1 MVIILTLTTMSK
13 IYIFLFL
20 SSFLFAQDGSMNR
33 QDRKYCSNFFL
44 AEKYKMLDDH
54 DKALKKYLE
63 CTEIY
68 PDESSAYFEAAKI
81 LFNNLNYDEA
91 KEYAIR
97 AAEIDPNNKWYL
109 FFLTQLF
116 RSQYDFERE
125 AETWEKLILIDPT
138 NIVYYF
144 DCTIAYLELGNFKKA
159 LKTLNN
165 YEKKVGNNE
174 DIILLKSK
182 IYKDQGDKKKQVRSL
197 QKGIDDLPKPILL
210 LEELAKFYIQ
220 ESLYD
225 LAHQTYEKIVKIDP
239 SNSTALLASYTIL
252 NNKNKRDDSKKLLK
266 KIIENTNISEQK
278 KQEIIY
284 NIMISEE
291 ELNFYYNDISI
302 LLESCVSLYPNSSF
316 FYSVLADFY
325 SLDQQY
331 SLARDRYYQALQI
344 EKNSSVIWD
353 RFIYM
358 SLLQSNYNQAI
369 IDSDLAIEQFP
380 LQGAFYYY
388 KGVSQY
394 YQKDYI
400 NSVTTLKSGLLYIID
415 DNWLLTA
422 VHETLGNAYHELAE
436 LDNSNEYH
444 KKSDENYEKA
454 LQYSPQNEYILNNYS
469 YYLSLRGENLE
480 LAKDMIEK
488 CLSISKTPNP
498 SFLDTYAWVLYK
510 LENYIDAE
518 KMIKKCI
525 EFGGDSAIIFEHYG
539 DILMAQGLKDQA
551 IIQWN
556 KALAKD
562 PKNKNLE
569 QKIFKS
575 KND

>member
-1 MVIILTLTTMSK
+1 MIILTLTTMSK

-97 AAEIDPNNKWYL
+97 AAEIDPNNRWYL

-316 FYSVLADFY
+316 FI
-325 SLDQQY
+325 QY
-331 SLARDRYYQALQI
+331 
-344 EKNSSVIWD
+344 
-353 RFIYM
+353 
-358 SLLQSNYNQAI
+358 
-369 IDSDLAIEQFP
+369 
-380 LQGAFYYY
+380 
-388 KGVSQY
+388 
-394 YQKDYI
+394 
-400 NSVTTLKSGLLYIID
+400 
-415 DNWLLTA
+415 
-422 VHETLGNAYHELAE
+422 
-436 LDNSNEYH
+436 
-444 KKSDENYEKA
+444 
-454 LQYSPQNEYILNNYS
+454 
-469 YYLSLRGENLE
+469 
-480 LAKDMIEK
+480 
-488 CLSISKTPNP
+488 
-498 SFLDTYAWVLYK
+498 
-510 LENYIDAE
+510 
-518 KMIKKCI
+518 
-525 EFGGDSAIIFEHYG
+525 
-539 DILMAQGLKDQA
+539 
-551 IIQWN
+551 
-556 KALAKD
+556 
-562 PKNKNLE
+562 
-569 QKIFKS
+569 
-575 KND
+575 